1 MNLKN
6 FRILVTAT
14 SFGINDPT
22 LRSYLED
29 CVGEVV
35 YNPTEKPLSSNHL
48 ANLLPGID
56 GLIAGLDVLD
66 ENALRSADCLKVI
79 SRYGVGVD
87 NVDLDA
93 CRFRN
98 IAVTNTPGANSASV
112 AELAIGLMLCLLR
125 KIPKA
130 VSSTRAGE
138 WPRISGLSIEGK
150 TVGIVGFGAIGKAL
164 ARLLVGFNCRILA
177 CDLMPDLELAG
188 QLGVQ
193 ILPLDQLLSE
203 SHIISLHLPLSPNTR
218 QMVDRDFLAK
228 IKPGSF
234 LLNLA
239 RGEIIDEDALYESLH
254 SGHLAGAALD
264 AFSQEPPDPNNPI
277 FSMENV
283 LITPHAG
290 AHTDSAI
297 NAMGWM
303 SLKDCLAVL
312 SGHDPIY
319 RVV

>member
-1 MNLKN
+1 MKN
-6 FRILVTAT
+6 SRVLVTAT

-22 LRSYLED
+22 LKTYLED
-29 CVGEVV
+29 RVGEVV
-35 YNPTEKPLSSNHL
+35 YNSTRKPLSSNQL
-48 ANLLPGID
+48 ADLLPGID
-56 GLIAGLDVLD
+56 GLIAGLDMLD
-66 ENALRSADCLKVI
+66 ANALHSADCLKVI

-87 NVDLDA
+87 NVDLDT
-93 CRFRN
+93 CKIRN
-98 IAVTNTPGANSASV
+98 IIVTNTPGANAVSV

-125 KIPKA
+125 KIPQA
-130 VSSTRAGE
+130 VSSTQAGH
-138 WPRISGLSIEGK
+138 WPRTSGFSLEGK
-150 TVGIVGFGAIGKAL
+150 IVGIIGFGAIGKAL

-177 CDLMPDLELAG
+177 CDPEPDLAFAD
-188 QLGVQ
+188 QIGVQ

-203 SHIISLHLPLSPNTR
+203 SHIISLHLPLLPSTR
-218 QMVDRDFLAK
+218 QMVNHDFLAK
-228 IKPGSF
+228 TRPDSF

-239 RGEIIDEDALYESLH
+239 RGEIMDEAALYESLK

-264 AFSQEPPDPNNPI
+264 AFSQEPPDPSNPI

-283 LITPHAG
+283 LITPHMG
-290 AHTDSAI
+290 AHTDGAT

-319 RVV
+319 RVA